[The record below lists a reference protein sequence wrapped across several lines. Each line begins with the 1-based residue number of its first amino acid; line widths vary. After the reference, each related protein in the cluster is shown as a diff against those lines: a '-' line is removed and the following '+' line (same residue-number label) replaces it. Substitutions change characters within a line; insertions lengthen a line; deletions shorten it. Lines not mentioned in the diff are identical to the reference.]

1 MRKILIIHNAYRN
14 IGGEDVAVQNEVN
27 FLKKNYEVRELY
39 FDNSINPSNFFSQ
52 TISFFLN
59 ANRKSLK
66 LTEKAINEFQP
77 DLAYVHNTWFK
88 ASVAIF
94 KLLKKKNIK
103 TVIKIHNFRYSCTKS
118 YLIRKHLKNEETC
131 LACGLQYQK
140 LRIFNKYFEDS
151 YLKSFFIILYGRS
164 YFKVIKDDF
173 FKLFVLTKFH
183 KEYLSDLGISEEK
196 VFILPNTIQI
206 NNKLQSKSTERYLL
220 YAGRISAEKGV
231 DELINTFTRISDKD
245 LKLKI
250 IGDGPILRKIK
261 NKYKNTSVEFLGE
274 IPNNKVIKLIE
285 QATAIVT
292 ATKLFEGQPTLLCEA
307 SSLGIP
313 SIFPDTGG
321 VKEFFPEKYQL
332 SYEQFNFDNLEEKL
346 ALINDKDLMS
356 KIGNANKKYLNNYL
370 DSDRLLKIFQEG
382 SGEQD

>member
-1 MRKILIIHNAYRN
+1 M
-14 IGGEDVAVQNEVN
+14 
-27 FLKKNYEVRELY
+27 
-39 FDNSINPSNFFSQ
+39 
-52 TISFFLN
+52 
-59 ANRKSLK
+59 
-66 LTEKAINEFQP
+66 
-77 DLAYVHNTWFK
+77 
-88 ASVAIF
+88 
-94 KLLKKKNIK
+94 
-103 TVIKIHNFRYSCTKS
+103 
-118 YLIRKHLKNEETC
+118 
-131 LACGLQYQK
+131 
-140 LRIFNKYFEDS
+140 
-151 YLKSFFIILYGRS
+151 
-164 YFKVIKDDF
+164 
-173 FKLFVLTKFH
+173 FVLTKFH
-183 KEYLSDLGISEEK
+183 KEYLSDLGIREEK

-231 DELINTFTRISDKD
+231 DELINTFIRISDKD

-261 NKYKNTSVEFLGE
+261 NKYKNTSVEFIGE

-356 KIGNANKKYLNNYL
+356 KIGKANKKYLNNYL
-370 DSDRLLKIFQEG
+370 DSGRLLKIFQEG